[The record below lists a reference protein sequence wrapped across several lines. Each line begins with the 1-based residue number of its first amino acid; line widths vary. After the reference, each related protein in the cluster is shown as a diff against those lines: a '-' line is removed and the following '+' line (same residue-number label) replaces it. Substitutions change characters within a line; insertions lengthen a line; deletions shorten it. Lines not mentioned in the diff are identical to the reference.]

1 MNAPLDLD
9 WSTANQ
15 QLLVAEF
22 ARLRA
27 LLGDGDL
34 AAAQAGV
41 AHAAAC
47 MPAPA
52 ALDHLTERFALSRFE
67 RDIVLLAAGVE
78 MDMQLA
84 RRCREATGSPFP
96 TFGLALAVLP
106 EAHWSA
112 LAPLSPLRRWRLVEV
127 DEKAGL
133 TGGRVVLDERVL
145 HYLAGLNDL
154 DHRLHS
160 LIEPVAEARLMAP
173 AHMEAAMGLATML
186 QSTFGATRIV
196 QLAGDDPLAQEDV
209 ARIIADVLRLR
220 LYRLHAANIPEGLHE
235 CAALATLW
243 QREAALLGS
252 TLLIVD
258 ADSHTDAVR
267 KLASSLHGLVLVATR
282 EPIALALPTHLL
294 RIDKPD
300 MPSQRELWRA
310 ALGVAADGLDD
321 DIDQL
326 ASGYRLSARRI
337 GDISIDVGPLA
348 AEERR
353 SMLHRQ
359 CRGDDA
365 PLLALAQRIEPRAG
379 WSDLILPETQ
389 RRALEQITVH
399 TRQRIRVHHDWGF
412 ADRSDRGL
420 GVATLFAGESGTGKT
435 MAAEVLAKTLGLAL
449 YRIDLSAVVSK
460 YIGETE
466 KNLRK
471 VFDAAEDIGAIL
483 LFDEADALFGK
494 RSDVKDSHDRYAN
507 IEVSYLL
514 QRMEAYRGLAILT
527 TNHKSALDSAF
538 SRRLRFVVN
547 FPFPDTA
554 QREAIWRGVFPPQT
568 PVEALDHSKLARL
581 NLAGG
586 NIRNIAL
593 AAAFLAAE
601 AGTPVTMPLLRHA
614 ARLEAAKRDKPF
626 AEAEVR
632 GWS

>member
-1 MNAPLDLD
+1 
-9 WSTANQ
+9 
-15 QLLVAEF
+15 
-22 ARLRA
+22 
-27 LLGDGDL
+27 
-34 AAAQAGV
+34 
-41 AHAAAC
+41 
-47 MPAPA
+47 
-52 ALDHLTERFALSRFE
+52 
-67 RDIVLLAAGVE
+67 
-78 MDMQLA
+78 
-84 RRCREATGSPFP
+84 
-96 TFGLALAVLP
+96 
-106 EAHWSA
+106 
-112 LAPLSPLRRWRLVEV
+112 
-127 DEKAGL
+127 
-133 TGGRVVLDERVL
+133 
-145 HYLAGLNDL
+145 
-154 DHRLHS
+154 
-160 LIEPVAEARLMAP
+160 
-173 AHMEAAMGLATML
+173 MEAAMGLATMV

-196 QLAGDDPLAQEDV
+196 QLAGDDPLAHEDV
-209 ARIIADVLRLR
+209 ARIVADVLRLR

-252 TLLIVD
+252 TLLIAD

-267 KLASSLHGLVLVATR
+267 KLASSLHGLVMIATR

-337 GDISIDVGPLA
+337 GDISNDVGPLA
-348 AEERR
+348 PEERR

-359 CRGDDA
+359 CRGDEA